1 MFSASRQLHISKIY
15 SILFFLAPQDKVYSF
30 DVPTYELIYFIR
42 GTCRITFKGHTFTAK
57 KGDLLYLPKCDDD
70 QKYTMEAI
78 EEFALYYISFDT
90 SDDVPDNYS
99 IIHMESDDIKRTYE
113 HFYREW
119 FAKRECYYYKTM
131 QDLYKILEI
140 AAKQNSQNL
149 DNNRFIQL
157 AASDDYMAEHYCDL
171 DFNYTE
177 LREWSGLSYSY
188 FKKLFIEKYGV
199 PPVKYVTRLKIN
211 RACELLQ
218 TKMFSI
224 SKIAELCGFENVYY
238 FSNVFKKY
246 TGISP
251 KNYKP
256 RQ

>member
-119 FAKRECYYYKTM
+119 FAKRECYYYKPCRIYIKYSKLQQSKTPKTLTTIVSFSLLHQM
-131 QDLYKILEI
+131 TIWQNITVTLTLITQSYVSGPVYRIPILR
-140 AAKQNSQNL
+140 NCS
-149 DNNRFIQL
+149 
-157 AASDDYMAEHYCDL
+157 
-171 DFNYTE
+171 
-177 LREWSGLSYSY
+177 
-188 FKKLFIEKYGV
+188 
-199 PPVKYVTRLKIN
+199 
-211 RACELLQ
+211 
-218 TKMFSI
+218 
-224 SKIAELCGFENVYY
+224 SKSTVYLP
-238 FSNVFKKY
+238 SS
-246 TGISP
+246 T
-251 KNYKP
+251 
-256 RQ
+256 